1 MSDSACALRPDG
13 SLKDAS
19 EIEFFNDVDDD
30 VPMTTATSTL
40 ASNSCLLASSFSQAK
55 LDSFVSR
62 VAPVT
67 VVAGSRRSGRAL
79 KPTEKVQES
88 AAQSIPAKRMA
99 PSDISSAPVRRRVS
113 LADVTDADDLFEG
126 EDGEDGEDEE
136 LPDLLD
142 VSNDEDDE
150 AEVAYER
157 TKAFGDADR
166 DVILSLHA
174 HIP

>member
-1 MSDSACALRPDG
+1 
-13 SLKDAS
+13 
-19 EIEFFNDVDDD
+19 
-30 VPMTTATSTL
+30 
-40 ASNSCLLASSFSQAK
+40 
-55 LDSFVSR
+55 
-62 VAPVT
+62 
-67 VVAGSRRSGRAL
+67 
-79 KPTEKVQES
+79 
-88 AAQSIPAKRMA
+88 MA

-126 EDGEDGEDEE
+126 EDGEDGADEE

-142 VSNDEDDE
+142 VSNDEVNE

-157 TKAFGDADR
+157 TKAFGDADH

>member
-1 MSDSACALRPDG
+1 M
-13 SLKDAS
+13 
-19 EIEFFNDVDDD
+19 V
-30 VPMTTATSTL
+30 
-40 ASNSCLLASSFSQAK
+40 
-55 LDSFVSR
+55 
-62 VAPVT
+62 
-67 VVAGSRRSGRAL
+67 
-79 KPTEKVQES
+79 
-88 AAQSIPAKRMA
+88 
-99 PSDISSAPVRRRVS
+99 PSDISSAPVRRCVS

-142 VSNDEDDE
+142 VSDDEDDE

-157 TKAFGDADR
+157 MQAFGDADR